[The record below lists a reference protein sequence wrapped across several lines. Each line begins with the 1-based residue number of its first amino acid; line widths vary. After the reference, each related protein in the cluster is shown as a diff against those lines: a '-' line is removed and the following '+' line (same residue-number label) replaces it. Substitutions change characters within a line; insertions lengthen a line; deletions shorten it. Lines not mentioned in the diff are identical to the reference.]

1 MWSKNIYLLFSI
13 LLNRKFIYLV
23 QLFNAYFCG
32 FKNIYFLFILL
43 VGLLNTLVVDFQFFF
58 IYSQSLSNP
67 RQGLYNLDIFF
78 FPRFLGFEHFFIL
91 LKAISNSKLISV
103 FSVLVLELIIL

>member
-1 MWSKNIYLLFSI
+1 MHI
-13 LLNRKFIYLV
+13 
-23 QLFNAYFCG
+23 FCE

-43 VGLLNTLVVDFQFFF
+43 VGLLNALVVGFHIFLV
-58 IYSQSLSNP
+58 YSQSLTNP

-78 FPRFLGFEHFFIL
+78 FSMFLGFEYFFIP
-91 LKAISNSKLISV
+91 LKAISNSKLICV